1 MSRFTALA
9 ALGLLCLSSATTAR
23 ADDPT
28 PAVLQFGDPAHPI
41 DLSGPVDLQN
51 VVGVALGRNFTVRIQ
66 QDNVFEA
73 VDAVD
78 VQKAAFEPDF
88 NFNANKQVAYQ
99 PANEVQASNPG
110 TTTVAP
116 GQGVSPVTFFTTAT
130 TTTLETAAFT
140 LNDTLVTGGTVTAG
154 YTLVRSDYD
163 PVYTL
168 PNPSFASTASIQV
181 TQPLLKGAG
190 TDYNRAALESA
201 RLGVRISNLNFK
213 STILTMVLNVETT
226 YYNLLYQREQY
237 KVQEEELKQAQQ
249 LLDENTQKRQTGTL
263 TDLDVMNAR
272 AGVATAQNQLILD
285 MQAVHNSEDSLLQLL
300 GDRNFTTA
308 VGEIQFPD
316 VGEPEVSFARSY
328 KLARDNGPSLAVAQ
342 ATIEQFKLTALKA
355 KRDALPELNVNGG
368 LAYSSYAA
376 TAGQSLTNNWNGYN
390 WTGGVTLNIPWGLK
404 ASRAEYHSALSQV
417 HSQQIAYDQADQN
430 LVVLVRADVRAVET
444 SEASVRSSAENTR
457 FNEKAYELTKA
468 QFDAGLATSY
478 LVLQAQNT
486 LETARVSE
494 LQAKVSLLLA
504 IANLRFL
511 EGSSL
516 QLYRINLPE

>member
-1 MSRFTALA
+1 MSRSTALA
-9 ALGLLCLSSATTAR
+9 VLALLCLSPLVPAR
-23 ADDPT
+23 AGEPT
-28 PAVLQFGDPAHPI
+28 PAVLAFGDPAQPI
-41 DLSGPVDLQN
+41 DLSGPVDLQK

-66 QDNVFEA
+66 QYNVFES
-73 VDAVD
+73 VDAVE

-88 NFNANKQVAYQ
+88 NFNANRQVVFQ
-99 PANEVQASNPG
+99 PANEIEASNG
-110 TTTVAP
+110 TTSVAP
-116 GQGVSPVTFFTTAT
+116 GQGVAPITYFTTAT
-130 TTTLETAAFT
+130 TTTLDTAALS

-154 YTLVRSDYD
+154 YSVLRSEYN
-163 PVYTL
+163 PAYTL
-168 PNPSFASTASIQV
+168 PNPSYSGTASIQV

-190 TDYNRAALESA
+190 TDYNRAAIESA

-285 MQAVHNSEDSLLQLL
+285 KQAVQNSEDSLLQLL
-300 GDRNFTTA
+300 GDRSFTTA
-308 VGEIQFPD
+308 VGEIAFPD

-328 KLARDNGPSLAVAQ
+328 KLARDNGPDLAVAQ
-342 ATIEQFKLTALKA
+342 ATIAQFKLAALKA
-355 KRDALPELNVNGG
+355 KRDAQPELNVNGG
-368 LAYSSYAA
+368 LSYSSYAP
-376 TAGQSLTNNWNGYN
+376 TVGQSFTTNWNGYN
-390 WTGGVTLNIPWGLK
+390 WTGGVTLNIPWGLH
-404 ASRAEYHSALSQV
+404 ANRAQYNSATAQV
-417 HSQQIAYDQADQN
+417 HSQEVAYDQADQN
-430 LVVLVRADVRAVET
+430 LVVQVRADVRAVEA
-444 SEASVRSSAENTR
+444 SEASVRSSAENTK